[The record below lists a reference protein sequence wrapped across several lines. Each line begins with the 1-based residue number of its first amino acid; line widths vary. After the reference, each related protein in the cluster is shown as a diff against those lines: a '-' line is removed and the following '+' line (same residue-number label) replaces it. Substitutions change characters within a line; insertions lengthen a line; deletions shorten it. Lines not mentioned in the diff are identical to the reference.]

1 MMNNIMVRCID
12 CHIAFMDDGITEYL
26 ILKRSD
32 NKRYPSI
39 WQSVTGK
46 IDPGEKPI
54 NAALREVKEETG
66 LSPLKLWSI
75 DTVNYYYDPEKN
87 IMNLIPVFGMLVAS
101 REVTLSNEHQSY
113 KWIDIESAKNKLIW
127 RQQQKGLMY
136 FDSILKDQTL
146 QKSKILEIKY

>member
-1 MMNNIMVRCID
+1 MNNIMVRCID
-12 CHIAFMDDGITEYL
+12 CHIAFMDKGVPKYL
-26 ILKRSD
+26 ILKRSH

-46 IDPGEKPI
+46 INSGETPI

-87 IMNLIPVFGMLVAS
+87 IMNLIPVFGMLVKNQK
-101 REVTLSNEHQSY
+101 VILSDEHQSY
-113 KWIDIESAKNKLIW
+113 KWLDIESAKNNLLW
-127 RQQQKGLMY
+127 NQQQKGLMY
-136 FDSILKDQTL
+136 FDNILKDQAL